1 MINVKFRI
9 FKNGSFKFSCKGHAG
24 AGEYGHDPVCAGASA
39 LAYGW
44 LEVLNQCGEMIEER
58 NRTVVKDGVMEL
70 TFKPKAEYINSIALL
85 FTAKR
90 KEFEALQRGHEK
102 YIKVW

>member
-1 MINVKFRI
+1 MIEARLKI
-9 FKNGSFKFSCKGHAG
+9 FKNGTFKFSCKGHAG
-24 AGEYGHDPVCAGASA
+24 AGEYGHDPVCAAASA
-39 LAYGW
+39 LAYGF
-44 LEVLNQCGEMIEER
+44 LENVQQCKEMIDEF

-70 TFKPKAEYINSIALL
+70 SFKPKAEYIPSLALL

-90 KEFEALQRGHEK
+90 NEFKALERGHEE